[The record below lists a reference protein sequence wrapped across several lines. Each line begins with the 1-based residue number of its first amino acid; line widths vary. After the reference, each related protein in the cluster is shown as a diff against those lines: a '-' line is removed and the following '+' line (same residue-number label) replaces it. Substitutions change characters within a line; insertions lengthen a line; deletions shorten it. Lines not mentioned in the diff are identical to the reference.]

1 MDATAQLRL
10 HLAHA
15 RRADDL
21 AAALLVYG
29 QGGVMS
35 FIVGQQGI
43 VFQKD
48 LGKETAKAAAAITA
62 YDPDET
68 WAPTAD

>member
-21 AAALLVYG
+21 AAAAQARLTRIHDRGSTRRAFARQIGSAL
-29 QGGVMS
+29 
-35 FIVGQQGI
+35 IR
-43 VFQKD
+43 
-48 LGKETAKAAAAITA
+48 LGETLAEPNPGPARAR
-62 YDPDET
+62 
-68 WAPTAD
+68 